1 FMPYIKDEGF
11 LIVIQWV
18 GLSLLAILPSAIA
31 TWILQADQRF
41 DLILIFRFLS
51 QGSFIT
57 AIIVLIFSKQL
68 TLYNVLFSYVSIN
81 AIISVGILFIGWSKA
96 S

>member
-1 FMPYIKDEGF
+1 IKFYTGTDQERAKTVLGSVWYLAIVITLVVCLINAAFIPFMPYIKDEGF

-41 DLILIFRFLS
+41 DLILVFR
-51 QGSFIT
+51 
-57 AIIVLIFSKQL
+57 
-68 TLYNVLFSYVSIN
+68 
-81 AIISVGILFIGWSKA
+81 
-96 S
+96 